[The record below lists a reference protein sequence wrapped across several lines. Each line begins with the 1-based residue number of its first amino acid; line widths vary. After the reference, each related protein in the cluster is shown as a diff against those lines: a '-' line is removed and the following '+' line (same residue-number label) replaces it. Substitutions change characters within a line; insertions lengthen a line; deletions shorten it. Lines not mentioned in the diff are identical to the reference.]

1 MFDVD
6 AANENESTVQE
17 ILGYLLETDSLDGAA
32 RGIARQVIDKGLGSM
47 SERQQVVFDRYI
59 SDYLIF
65 ECSRCHS
72 SFPAGEVVDAVAD
85 GDGLCSWCKKMV
97 SNDD

>member
-6 AANENESTVQE
+6 TANENESTVQE
-17 ILGYLLETDSLDGAA
+17 ILSYLLETDRLDGAA
-32 RGIARQVIDKGLGSM
+32 RGIALQVIHMGLGSM
-47 SERQQVVFDRYI
+47 SERQRIVFDRYI
-59 SDYLIF
+59 GDYLIF
-65 ECSRCHS
+65 ECSRCHL
-72 SFPAGEVVDAVAD
+72 SFPAGEVVDAVAE